1 MLLPKDIQ
9 ILVVDDEEMIRT
21 VFQQSLELWGYQVDV
36 AANGKIALEK
46 CRTVPYHMV
55 ITDLNMPEMD
65 GMMLLQKLK
74 DEWPFIEVLVVT
86 GYATIELAIEAM
98 KLGAYDF
105 ILKPVNFDQVKFTI
119 QKCYR
124 EICSRAENAE
134 LREINAQLRELNEL
148 KSKFLAIT
156 NHEIR
161 TPLTIIK
168 GYLEILEMVLNS
180 RDPEVLEIFQ
190 ILNNTVK
197 DLQSTAERMHMLSLL
212 NEGGW
217 LGPAEQTNVMA
228 LGRSVGESMAR
239 LFRHRG
245 IEFKMEFRPENLV
258 IRIPHKAVAVLL
270 KELLH
275 NALKFTPDEGTVELV
290 MWELPDWV
298 VIRVRDTG
306 IGIPVEKQDLIF
318 KEFYEVQDTNNH
330 KSSTEEFMGGGMGI
344 GLALAREIVRTLKGA
359 IEVESQP
366 GSGSSFIVRLP
377 KAPVSQVGQALAQME
392 SASELSTKQ

>member
-1 MLLPKDIQ
+1 MLPKDIQ
-9 ILVVDDEEMIRT
+9 ILVVDDEEMIRNL
-21 VFQQSLELWGYQVDV
+21 FRQSLELWGYQVDM
-36 AANGKIALEK
+36 AANGKEALAK
-46 CRTVPYHMV
+46 CRAVPYHIV

-74 DEWPFIEVLVVT
+74 EEWPYLEVLVVT

-124 EICSRAENAE
+124 EIRARTENAE
-134 LREINAQLRELNEL
+134 LRELNAQLRELNEL
-148 KSKFLAIT
+148 KNKFLAIT

-168 GYLEILEMVLNS
+168 GYLEILEMILDS

-197 DLQSTAERMHMLSLL
+197 DLQGAAERMHMLSML
-212 NEGGW
+212 NQGGW
-217 LGPAEQTNVMA
+217 LGPPEQVDIMA
-228 LGRSVGESMAR
+228 VVQDVGRSMER

-245 IEFKMEFRPENLV
+245 IEFSIEFRPQHLV
-258 IRIPHKAVAVLL
+258 IQVPRLAVEMLF

-275 NALKFTPDEGTVELV
+275 NALKFTPDEGKVELV
-290 MWELPDWV
+290 VWAIPEWV
-298 VIRVRDTG
+298 VIRVKDTG
-306 IGIPVEKQDLIF
+306 IGIPLEKQELIF
-318 KEFYEVQDTNNH
+318 KEFYEVQDTINH
-330 KSSTEEFMGGGMGI
+330 KSSVEEFMGGGMGI
-344 GLALAREIVRTLKGA
+344 GLALTREIVRTLKGS
-359 IEVESQP
+359 IDVESQP
-366 GSGSSFIVRLP
+366 GEGSSFIVRLP
-377 KAPVSQVGQALAQME
+377 VGPVSAISESLERME
-392 SASELSTKQ
+392 SDARCDSK